1 MADVVPVP
9 ILSSMSVSNIDQIL
23 HRELIANSNNARALV
38 SFGFKQGGQTH
49 FIGRRE
55 ALENN
60 WSIEYVEDLALQGLD
75 KHEEPEW
82 EPVQVKFQGETYTLL
97 KREGDDLTASSILR
111 KKLLIEIQQHFGTS
125 SVGFAVP
132 NRNTI
137 IACGKPEAMLIY
149 LNDMYHSSDAN
160 GYEKVSNM
168 VYLVRNGNVLAAAP
182 MPADVPA
189 PNIIPAGNAKGAT
202 RHGIDS
208 GTSASTKKPKRP
220 TRTLKAGKGRTMR
233 TSGVKAGSAS
243 KAGNASAPPAEE
255 TPAPAAAPATGGAK
269 KLRTGGARKK
279 IAIKKKR

>member
-1 MADVVPVP
+1 MTEVVPVP
-9 ILSSMSVSNIDQIL
+9 ILSNLTIHNIDQIL
-23 HRELIANSNNARALV
+23 HRDLIANSNDNRALV
-38 SFGFKQGGQTH
+38 SYGFKQNGETH

-60 WSIEYVEDLALQGLD
+60 WSLDFVEGLAMQALD

-82 EPVQVKFQGETYTLL
+82 EPVEVKYQGATHTLL

-111 KKLLIEIQQHFGTS
+111 KKLLVEIQQHFGTK

-137 IACGKPEAMLIY
+137 IAAAVPEALLIY
-149 LNDMYHSSDAN
+149 LNDCYHASDAQ

-189 PNIIPAGNAKGAT
+189 PQPIASQTKAT
-202 RHGIDS
+202 QSGIDT
-208 GTSASTKKPKRP
+208 GTSSNMKKPKRP
-220 TRTLKAGKGRTMR
+220 TRSLKAGKSKLNARR
-233 TSGVKAGSAS
+233 AGSAS
-243 KAGNASAPPAEE
+243 KAGNASTPPVEE
-255 TPAPAAAPATGGAK
+255 AAPAASAAPAPTAAK
-269 KLRTGGARKK
+269 KNARTWCS
-279 IAIKKKR
+279 

>member
-9 ILSSMSVSNIDQIL
+9 ILSSKSVNNIDQIL
-23 HRELIANSNNARALV
+23 HRELIANSNDARALV
-38 SFGFKQGGQTH
+38 SFGFKQDGQTH

-60 WSIEYVEDLALQGLD
+60 WSIEYVENLALQGLD

-82 EPVQVKFQGETYTLL
+82 EPVDVKFQGQTHTLL

-137 IACGKPEAMLIY
+137 IACSKPEAMLIY
-149 LNDMYHSSDAN
+149 LNDVYHSSDTN

-189 PNIIPAGNAKGAT
+189 PSIISASSAQGAT
-202 RHGIDS
+202 KFGIET
-208 GTSASTKKPKRP
+208 GTSSSTKKPKRP
-220 TRTLKAGKGRTMR
+220 TRTLKSGKARATKVGI
-233 TSGVKAGSAS
+233 KAGSS
-243 KAGNASAPPAEE
+243 TKAGISSTPPPADEVA
-255 TPAPAAAPATGGAK
+255 TTATAPSSSK
-269 KLRTGGARKK
+269 KLRSAAGRKK

>member
-1 MADVVPVP
+1 MTEVVPVP
-9 ILSSMSVSNIDQIL
+9 ILSNLKISNIDQIL
-23 HRELIANSNNARALV
+23 HRDLIANSNDSRALV
-38 SFGFKQGGQTH
+38 TFGFKQNGQTH

-60 WSIEYVEDLALQGLD
+60 WTLEFVEGLALQALD
-75 KHEEPEW
+75 KRDEPEW
-82 EPVQVKFQGETYTLL
+82 EPVEVKYQGETHTLL

-111 KKLLIEIQQHFGTS
+111 KKLLIEIQEHFGTK

-137 IACGKPEAMLIY
+137 IATALPEALLLY
-149 LNDMYHSSDAN
+149 LNDVYHASDSK

-189 PNIIPAGNAKGAT
+189 PKALAEPAVTGKTQSKITTA
-202 RHGIDS
+202 
-208 GTSASTKKPKRP
+208 TSARMKKPSRA
-220 TRTLKAGKGRTMR
+220 RSLKAGKSKMKSPAPKTGNST
-233 TSGVKAGSAS
+233 
-243 KAGNASAPPAEE
+243 KAGNAS
-255 TPAPAAAPATGGAK
+255 TPAPVDEAAASPAPK

-279 IAIKKKR
+279 ISIKKKR

>member
-9 ILSSMSVSNIDQIL
+9 ILSSKSVNNIDQIL
-23 HRELIANSNNARALV
+23 HRELIANSNDARALV
-38 SFGFKQGGQTH
+38 SFGFKQNGQTH

-60 WSIEYVEDLALQGLD
+60 WSIEYVENLALQGLD

-82 EPVQVKFQGETYTLL
+82 EPVEVKFQGQSYTLL

-111 KKLLIEIQQHFGTS
+111 KKLLIEIQQHFGTN

-149 LNDMYHSSDAN
+149 LNDMYHSSDSR

-189 PNIIPAGNAKGAT
+189 PNILPTSKRKAKS
-202 RHGIDS
+202 GID
-208 GTSASTKKPKRP
+208 TSTSSNTKKPKRP
-220 TRTLKAGKGRTMR
+220 TRSLKAGKSRTMR
-233 TSGVKAGSAS
+233 ASSS
-243 KAGNASAPPAEE
+243 KAGTSSKAE
-255 TPAPAAAPATGGAK
+255 AAPKPPKEEPTPTASSSAK
-269 KLRTGGARKK
+269 KLRSGGGRKK
-279 IAIKKKR
+279 IAIKKKK

>member
-1 MADVVPVP
+1 MTEVVPVP
-9 ILSSMSVSNIDQIL
+9 ILSNLNIQNIDQIL
-23 HRELIANSNNARALV
+23 HRDLIANSNDSRALV
-38 SFGFKQGGQTH
+38 SYGFKQNGQTH

-60 WSIEYVEDLALQGLD
+60 WSLEFVEDLALQALD

-82 EPVQVKFQGETYTLL
+82 EPVEVKYQGTTHTLL

-111 KKLLIEIQQHFGTS
+111 KKLLIEIQQHFGTK

-137 IACGKPEAMLIY
+137 IAAAVPEALLIY
-149 LNDMYHSSDAN
+149 LNDCYHASDSQ

-168 VYLVRNGNVLAAAP
+168 VYLIRNGNVLAAAP

-189 PNIIPAGNAKGAT
+189 PQPIASKAKT
-202 RHGIDS
+202 TQRDVDT
-208 GTSASTKKPKRP
+208 GTSANMKKPRRP
-220 TRTLKAGKGRTMR
+220 TRSLKAGKSKLNARR
-233 TSGVKAGSAS
+233 AGTAS
-243 KAGNASAPPAEE
+243 KAGNASTPAPVEE
-255 TPAPAAAPATGGAK
+255 APVAPAAAPAGGR

-279 IAIKKKR
+279 ISIKKKK